1 MDTALK
7 FDIEKATYELR
18 CMAIRSEGLE
28 HELKTLQ
35 KHINEVGMNPQLEQT
50 LAMTEMLIEK
60 HELAKKEVRMQLMFM
75 YKKSLK

>member
-7 FDIEKATYELR
+7 MDIEKATYELR
-18 CMAIRSEGLE
+18 CMAIRSEDLE
-28 HELKTLQ
+28 KQLKTM
-35 KHINEVGMNPQLEQT
+35 KEHINKYGMKAETELS
-50 LAMTEMLIEK
+50 LAMLELLIEK

>member
-7 FDIEKATYELR
+7 LDIEKATYELR
-18 CMAIRSEGLE
+18 CMAIRSESLE
-28 HELKTLQ
+28 YELKTLQ
-35 KHINEVGMNPQLEQT
+35 KHINKVGMNPELEHT

-75 YKKSLK
+75 YKKSVK